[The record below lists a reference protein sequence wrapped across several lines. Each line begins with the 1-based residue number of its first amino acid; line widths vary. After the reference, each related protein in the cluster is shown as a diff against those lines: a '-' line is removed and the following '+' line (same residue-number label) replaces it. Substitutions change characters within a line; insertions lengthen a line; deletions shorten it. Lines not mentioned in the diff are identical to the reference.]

1 MRRETPRSWTRSF
14 SRRRAT
20 EAPKVG
26 KNRGIDHFTDRL
38 PGCLSIAGK
47 RADWILGGER
57 PEGFRLISSE
67 AGSKAGGGQETL
79 ISVNGSA
86 ETSYEAVS
94 AAGEPRKQMSEG
106 RA

>member
-1 MRRETPRSWTRSF
+1 MRRETPRSWTWSF

-20 EAPKVG
+20 ESPKVG
-26 KNRGIDHFTDRL
+26 ENRGIDHFTDRL
-38 PGCLSIAGK
+38 PGCLSVAGK

-57 PEGFRLISSE
+57 PEELQLISSE

-79 ISVNGSA
+79 IPVNGSA
-86 ETSYEAVS
+86 ETSYEAVY
-94 AAGEPRKQMSEG
+94 AVNEPQKQMSEG